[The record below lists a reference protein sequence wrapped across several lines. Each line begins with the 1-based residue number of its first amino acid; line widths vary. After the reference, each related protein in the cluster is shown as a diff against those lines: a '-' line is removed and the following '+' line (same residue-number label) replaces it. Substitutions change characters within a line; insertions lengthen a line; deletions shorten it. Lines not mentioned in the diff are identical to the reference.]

1 MTTVDYS
8 EEGGVLRFRADGHA
22 AWAEDGTDLV
32 CAAASMLA
40 YTLLQCLRDAEE
52 QGWLEELDTDIWDGG
67 ALAEAVP
74 VPGRERE
81 TALLFRTALTGYRLL
96 AAEYPDNVRVEET
109 RKMRGE
115 TERENV

>member
-67 ALAEAVP
+67 VLAEAVP
-74 VPGRERE
+74 APDGMVRVA
-81 TALLFRTALTGYRLL
+81 TIYRTVLTGYRMLSRR
-96 AAEYPDNVRVEET
+96 YPHNVEVLVDR
-109 RKMRGE
+109 
-115 TERENV
+115 